1 MSVNKVVLVGRVGK
15 NAELIGNE
23 NNVAKFP
30 LATTEVYKNKQGE
43 KVEETEWHNIVL
55 FGSMAIMRAKWIKKG
70 MLIYLEGKIQTQ
82 SYDDKDGNKRY
93 QTQIVARQIKFL
105 SKANSEQ
112 TADNSAATDEADD
125 LPF

>member
-15 NAELIGNE
+15 DAELIGNE
-23 NNVAKFP
+23 TKVAKFS
-30 LATTEVYKNKQGE
+30 LATSEVYKDKNDK
-43 KVEETEWHNIVL
+43 KVENTEWHNIVL

-70 MLIYLEGKIQTQ
+70 MLIYLEGKIQTT
-82 SYDDKDGNKRY
+82 SYEDKDGNKRY
-93 QTQIVARQIKFL
+93 QTQIVGQQIKFL

-112 TADNSAATDEADD
+112 TVYNSSAAEEADD